1 MKVLLVNGSP
11 HQMGCTHTALSEV
24 AAALREEGIDTD
36 FYWIGNKLIGGCIG
50 CFQCTKKLKCV
61 FDDKVNEFTALAA
74 GYDGFVFG
82 SPVYY
87 SGMNGSLMSF
97 MDRVFFSASAQ
108 VPHPFRFKP
117 AASIVS
123 ARRAGT
129 TTALDQ
135 LNKYFFHQQMPIAT
149 SRYWNMVHGN
159 TPEERL
165 FVTTKVAA
173 EHKDYKSAAEGIDES
188 LRKMGLDYI
197 DMMIIHSPQPWKEV
211 NQSDNRYIEG
221 NREAWRACRMRIR
234 PASSV
239 RSAYR
244 IS

>member
-1 MKVLLVNGSP
+1 
-11 HQMGCTHTALSEV
+11 MGCTHTALSEV

-36 FYWIGNKLIGGCIG
+36 FYWIGNKPIGGCIG

-129 TTALDQ
+129 TSALDQ

-159 TPEERL
+159 TPEEIRQDDEGL
-165 FVTTKVAA
+165 QTMRYLGRNMAWLLKLKEAGDKADIEFPRQE
-173 EHKDYKSAAEGIDES
+173 EH
-188 LRKMGLDYI
+188 
-197 DMMIIHSPQPWKEV
+197 
-211 NQSDNRYIEG
+211 
-221 NREAWRACRMRIR
+221 
-234 PASSV
+234 
-239 RSAYR
+239 R
-244 IS
+244 ISTNFIR